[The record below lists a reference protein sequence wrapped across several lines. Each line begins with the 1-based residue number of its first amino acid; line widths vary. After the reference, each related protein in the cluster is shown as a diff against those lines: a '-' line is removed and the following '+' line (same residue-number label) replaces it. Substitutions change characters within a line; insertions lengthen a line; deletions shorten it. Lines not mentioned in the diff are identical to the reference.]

1 MIITTMVKSVPI
13 ILVIMA
19 TDNEI
24 KNKKNIS
31 DHDDYNEIKIIT
43 IMIKTDNTDI
53 RSTHLQ

>member
-1 MIITTMVKSVPI
+1 MITTTMVKSVPI

-19 TDNEI
+19 NDNEI

>member
-31 DHDDYNEIKIIT
+31 DHDDYNAIKIIT
-43 IMIKTDNTDI
+43 IMIKQI
-53 RSTHLQ
+53 ILI

>member
-43 IMIKTDNTDI
+43 IMIKQI
-53 RSTHLQ
+53 ILI

>member
-1 MIITTMVKSVPI
+1 MITTTMVKSVPI

-19 TDNEI
+19 NDNEI

-53 RSTHLQ
+53 RSTRLQ